1 MNFAYLK
8 DSAKANLTG
17 QWGAAIGILLLN
29 GIVQSVPSLFVQF
42 SENYRLLLISY
53 AASLALLPLQVG
65 YIRFFLVLA
74 QGGPAEVGDLFY
86 SFQGGRY
93 GRTLGTLLLMSV
105 IILMWF
111 IFIITIPIA
120 IIKSFAYAMTPY
132 ILADEDY
139 SHLSGMDVLRE
150 SEGMMDGRKMDFF
163 VLGLS
168 FIGWYLVVI
177 ITCGLAA
184 FYVTPYVSQTMA
196 QFYLEAKGTPV
207 APKAP
212 PQDVFNEGPR
222 TDAFY
227 E

>member
-17 QWGAAIGILLLN
+17 QWGAAIGILLLQ

-42 SENYRLLLISY
+42 SENYTLLLISY
-53 AASLALLPLQVG
+53 AVSLALLPLQVG
-65 YIRFFLVLA
+65 YVRFFLLLA
-74 QGGPAEVGDLFY
+74 QGGPAEVGDLF
-86 SFQGGRY
+86 SGFQGGRY
-93 GRTLGTLLLMSV
+93 GRNLGTLLLMSV
-105 IILMWF
+105 MIFLWFLLLII
-111 IFIITIPIA
+111 PG

-139 SHLSGMDVLRE
+139 EHLSGMDVLRE
-150 SEGMMDGRKMDFF
+150 SEQMMNGRKMDFF

-168 FIGWYLVVI
+168 FIGWILVII

-184 FYVTPYVSQTMA
+184 FYVSPYMSATFA
-196 QFYLEAKGTPV
+196 EFYLEAKGTPS

-212 PQDVFNEGPR
+212 PKDVFNEEPR
-222 TDAFY
+222 TEAFY